1 MRSPALIHL
10 LILAIPP
17 IAIAFTIL
25 SGSQPRA
32 VSGWFVTASNA
43 CFWTG
48 GPLILVAIG
57 MGFVGRRKPFDE
69 RAAERQLATTMV
81 GFDLVADSFPFLLAI
96 ASPVV
101 ALLFSACVAAWL
113 LFWSQSRVRGTTVS
127 SSYVVQRSPD
137 VVFAFVS
144 DSRNEPRYYPDVESV
159 EMLTAAPLG
168 PGTQFRCHVQ
178 LPGARKF
185 VGVEEIVDYEPYH
198 RLTTRVAAT
207 SRPNLD
213 EYIFERVENGTRV
226 THRFDF
232 ELSLASA
239 VMGGQ
244 LWQLAARRLVKTRR
258 HAGEVRLKQ
267 ILESGEFD
275 S

>member
-1 MRSPALIHL
+1 LTPPV
-10 LILAIPP
+10 AIG
-17 IAIAFTIL
+17 FTLL

-32 VSGWFVTASNA
+32 ASGWFVTASNV
-43 CFWTG
+43 CFWIG
-48 GPLILVAIG
+48 GALILVAIG
-57 MGFVGRRKPFDE
+57 MGFVARRKPFDE
-69 RAAERQLATTMV
+69 RGAERQLTTTVV
-81 GFDLVADSFPFLLAI
+81 GFGLVADSFPFLLAI

-101 ALLFSACVAAWL
+101 ALFFSACVAAWL

-127 SSYVVQRSPD
+127 SSYVVRRSPD

-144 DSRNEPRYYPDVESV
+144 DSRNVPRYYPDVESV
-159 EMLTAAPLG
+159 EMLTASPIG
-168 PGTQFRCHVQ
+168 PGTLFRSHVQ
-178 LPGARKF
+178 LPGGRKF

-213 EYIFERVENGTRV
+213 EYIFEPVENGTRV

-239 VMGGQ
+239 VMGGR
-244 LWQLAARRLVKTRR
+244 LWQLGARRLIKTRR
-258 HAGEVRLKQ
+258 NAGELRLQQ
-267 ILESGEFD
+267 ILESGELD
-275 S
+275 R